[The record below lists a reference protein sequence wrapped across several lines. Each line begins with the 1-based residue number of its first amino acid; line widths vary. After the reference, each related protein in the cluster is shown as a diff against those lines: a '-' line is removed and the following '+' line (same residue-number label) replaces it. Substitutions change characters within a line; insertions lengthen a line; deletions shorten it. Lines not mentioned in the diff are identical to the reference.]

1 MIAGGAEA
9 TLLLTQAD
17 SARVGCDGLH
27 RFCCSRRCR
36 CSLSRIAAF
45 FLRRASA
52 EARSLIWRSA
62 IVALL
67 IVFVGRQLPLHWIA
81 WVVPSALAAP
91 LVALGRVQV
100 TGSARRRLSV
110 RRDVDRRIGDHS
122 RTVSRLRGGR
132 RRRCSF
138 QPSSDSREDA
148 RVSVA
153 RCACTADGGSACSTT
168 RAARSASFAL
178 FEFSSTSPP
187 PVPMTWGFVRP
198 VVVLP
203 RVGDVVG
210 RRAAAHRAA
219 ARARTRA
226 RARLGVQSRRR
237 ASSCALY
244 WFHPGVWWVARGLR
258 EDCELACDD
267 RVIAAGV
274 RRSDYAELLV
284 SAADRVAR
292 RCALPSRPRSRCPSD
307 GGLRARLTAVLDTR
321 HDVRPLRRGWAA
333 VAAVATLPSP
343 APVSAVQLAPSRDV
357 LTTLMLDARWE
368 SRAYAVLGLA
378 QRRDSIA
385 VARSAAELDPNPRV
399 RAWARYALG
408 DAETSPSCAR
418 SCATDPPS
426 LS

>member
-1 MIAGGAEA
+1 MIAGGPEA
-9 TLLLTQAD
+9 ALLLTQAD
-17 SARVGCDGLH
+17 SARSVATVYTVSVLATVP
-27 RFCCSRRCR
+27 
-36 CSLSRIAAF
+36 LLIVAIAAF
-45 FLRRASA
+45 FLRRAGA

-100 TGSARRRLSV
+100 TGSALAPQTSADAIVGSAIIRGLFLV
-110 RRDVDRRIGDHS
+110 YAAGVVAVLIPTAIGLA
-122 RTVSRLRGGR
+122 RGRSRLRRAMRVHGGR
-132 RRRCSF
+132 WERVL
-138 QPSSDSREDA
+138 EEA
-148 RVSVA
+148 RGTLGIA
-153 RCACTADGGSACSTT
+153 RPVRFFVDVTAA
-168 RAARSASFAL
+168 
-178 FEFSSTSPP
+178 
-187 PVPMTWGFVRP
+187 VPMTWGFVRP

-203 RVGDVVG
+203 R
-210 RRAAAHRAA
+210 AATSWDNEQLRIVLLHELGHV
-219 ARARTRA
+219 RARDWVFNLIGR
-226 RARLGVQSRRR
+226 VV
-237 ASSCALY
+237 CALY

-284 SAADRVAR
+284 SAATALRSAR
-292 RCALPSRPRSRCPSD
+292 AAAEPALALSERR
-307 GGLRARLTAVLDTR
+307 GLRARLTAVLDTR
-321 HDVRPLRRGWAA
+321 HDVRPLRRGWATVAAAATLA
-333 VAAVATLPSP
+333 VAG
-343 APVSAVQLAPSRDV
+343 PVSAVQLAPSREV

-378 QRRDSIA
+378 QRRDSIG

-408 DAETSPSCAR
+408 QRGDVAELRAILR
-418 SCATDPPS
+418 D
-426 LS
+426 